1 MTSTDT
7 YAVAIVVDPEF
18 GDRVSG
24 LLKRMPVWLADTE
37 VNRAAAARARGPRVQ
52 PGYSIGHTGIGALT
66 TFTIDKQAPPES
78 WCLGILD
85 TVAGHH
91 DRYSHTLGYS
101 AVEIYGAIPSPE
113 LLTALAE
120 YRLSEITAF
129 SGGFRASTA
138 DGHPAGSTND
148 A

>member
-7 YAVAIVVDPEF
+7 YAVAIVVDPKF
-18 GDRVSG
+18 GDRVSS
-24 LLKRMPVWLADTE
+24 LLERMPVWVVDTE
-37 VNRAAAARARGPRVQ
+37 INRAAAARARAPRVQ
-52 PGYSIGHTGIGALT
+52 PGGGVGHTGIGALT
-66 TFTIDKQAPPES
+66 TSTIDKDAAPES

-91 DRYSHTLGYS
+91 DRYAHTRGYS
-101 AVEIYGAIPSPE
+101 AVEIYGAIPSPG
-113 LLTALAE
+113 LLRALAA
-120 YRLSEITAF
+120 YRLSEITAL

-138 DGHPAGSTND
+138 DGHPAGSPND